1 MMHKRLLDIPNRIE
15 TSRLY
20 LRSYQAGDGPWY
32 YLMSQKN
39 KSHLAQYESGNAV
52 MTIDNEEGAEI
63 VVRDFA
69 ADWAARKAF
78 FMGAFIKNSQ
88 EFVAQIYVGV
98 VNWDLPEFELGY
110 FVDQEHEGQ
119 GYVTEAVNGA
129 LRFCFEHLGAYRV
142 RLETDDTNVRSY
154 AVADRCGMVREGH
167 LRENKK
173 NADGSMSGTLLYG
186 MLQREYEAQKR

>member
-1 MMHKRLLDIPNRIE
+1 MHKLLLDIPNRID
-15 TSRLY
+15 TDRLY

-52 MTIDNEEGAEI
+52 MTIENEEDAEI
-63 VVRDFA
+63 VVRDFTV
-69 ADWAARKAF
+69 DWVARKAF

-110 FVDQEHEGQ
+110 FVDKEHEGQ
-119 GYVTEAVNGA
+119 GYVTEAINGA
-129 LRFCFEHLGAYRV
+129 MRFCFKHLGAYRV
-142 RLETDDTNVRSY
+142 RLECDDTNVRSY

-167 LRENKK
+167 IRENKK

-186 MLQREYEAQKR
+186 LLQSEYESQ